1 MKKFENTKYL
11 GKINGVEDLRKLSL
25 EELPAYCKELRE
37 FIIESVASNPG
48 HLGSSL
54 GALELA
60 VALHYVYDTPEDR
73 VVWDV
78 GHQAY
83 AHKIIT
89 GRRDV
94 FDTNRTKG
102 GISGFP
108 KRGESEFDCFGGG
121 HASVSVSAAVGMAAS
136 AEIKGEHKHIVAV
149 IGDGALTGGL
159 AFEGLN
165 NAREHNLLVILND
178 NNMSIDP
185 NVGGLNEYLT
195 RLTTSKR
202 YNRLKTQTWKT
213 LGFWPQ
219 FRKFLK
225 KILDG
230 AKSFFMQRSN
240 LFESLGFRYF
250 GPTDGNDV
258 IKLVKRLRDLKEIE
272 GAKLLHILTTKGKG
286 YDIAEREQT
295 IWHAPGKFDVETG
308 KQSSVRTSLRYQE
321 IFGYTLKELAESD
334 DRIVGVTPAM
344 PTGSSLNILMEAMP
358 HRAFD
363 VGIAEGHAVTFSA
376 GMAVE
381 GMIPFCNIYSSFAQ
395 RSVDN
400 IIHDVALQGVD
411 VVLCLDRA
419 GLVGEDGATHHG
431 VFDIALLRSI
441 PGIIIS
447 APSSAEELRN
457 IMYTASKG
465 GRGCCFV
472 IRYPRG
478 GHFPK
483 EVLSVPLKEVEV
495 GKSVVVSEP
504 TDAKVAILS
513 LGATY
518 NIAKSAAEELGA
530 AFVDLR
536 FAKPLDTSM
545 LDGVAAKY
553 NRVVVVEDGVVD
565 GGVGSAIRDYYAAKD
580 INIEVRSVGVGDSF
594 VEHASVGELWES
606 VGLTSKNIV
615 SVASK

>member
-1 MKKFENTKYL
+1 MKKIENYIYL
-11 GKINGVEDLRKLSL
+11 SKINCVEDLRKLSL
-25 EELPAYCKELRE
+25 EELPDFCNELRDY
-37 FIIESVASNPG
+37 IIESVASNPG

-54 GALELA
+54 GALELS
-60 VALHYVYDTPEDR
+60 VALHYVYDTPLDR

-89 GRRDV
+89 GRRDL
-94 FDTNRTKG
+94 FNTNRTKG

-108 KRGESEFDCFGGG
+108 KRQESEFDCFGGG
-121 HASVSVSAAVGMAAS
+121 HASVSISAAVGMAAS
-136 AEIKGEHKHIVAV
+136 SEIKGEKKQVVAV

-165 NAREHNLLVILND
+165 NARGHNLLVILND

-185 NVGGLNEYLT
+185 NVGGLNDYLT
-195 RLTTSKR
+195 RLTTSRK
-202 YNRLKTQTWKT
+202 YNRLKNKTWRT
-213 LGFWPQ
+213 LGFSPQ
-219 FRKFLK
+219 LRRFLQ

-240 LFESLGFRYF
+240 FFEALGFRYF
-250 GPTDGNDV
+250 GPVDGNDV
-258 IKLVKRLRDLKEIE
+258 KKLVKRLRGLKEIQ
-272 GAKLLHILTTKGKG
+272 GAKLLHIITTKGKG
-286 YDIAEREQT
+286 YDIAEKEQT
-295 IWHAPGKFDVETG
+295 IWHAPGKFNVETG
-308 KQSSVRTSLRYQE
+308 QQSSVRTSLRYQE
-321 IFGYTLKELAESD
+321 VFGYTLKELAESD

-400 IIHDVALQGVD
+400 IIHDVALQGLD

-441 PGIIIS
+441 PGIIIA
-447 APSSAEELRN
+447 APSSALELRN

-465 GRGCCFV
+465 GRGGCFV

-478 GHFPK
+478 GHFAK
-483 EVLSVPLKEVEV
+483 EVLGEPLREVEI
-495 GKSVVVSEP
+495 GSSVAISEP
-504 TDAKVAILS
+504 SGAEVAILS

-518 NIAKSAAEELGA
+518 EIASSAAEEQGA
-530 AFVDLR
+530 AHIDLR
-536 FAKPLDTSM
+536 FAKPLDTDM
-545 LDGVAAKY
+545 LKRVAKNY
-553 NRVVVVEDGVVD
+553 KKIVVVEDGVIQ
-565 GGVGSAIRDYYAAKD
+565 GGVGSAIRDYYSSIGAQGV
-580 INIEVRSVGVGDSF
+580 EVQSVGIGDAF
-594 VEHASVGELWES
+594 VEHAKVQELWES
-606 VGLTSKNIV
+606 EGLSVEGIV
-615 SVASK
+615 RAVK